1 MFFFYKKIRRPFI
14 FIDIGA
20 NQGLY
25 TILAS
30 KNKYCLKAY
39 AFEPILETANTLN
52 ENIKINKCEAKCTV
66 IQKAISDV
74 NTSRVISYNS
84 SHSGAASL
92 DRISDSAVA
101 ISVTVINAQELD
113 KILVGIKNEI
123 IVKIDVEGHEEIVL
137 RQLFASNFNQHISAV
152 FYECDEQW
160 IDYKYVQDMLEFQG
174 FKNFI
179 KIGSGTHCDILALRI

>member
-1 MFFFYKKIRRPFI
+1 M
-14 FIDIGA
+14 
-20 NQGLY
+20 
-25 TILAS
+25 
-30 KNKYCLKAY
+30 
-39 AFEPILETANTLN
+39 
-52 ENIKINKCEAKCTV
+52 
-66 IQKAISDV
+66 
-74 NTSRVISYNS
+74 
-84 SHSGAASL
+84 